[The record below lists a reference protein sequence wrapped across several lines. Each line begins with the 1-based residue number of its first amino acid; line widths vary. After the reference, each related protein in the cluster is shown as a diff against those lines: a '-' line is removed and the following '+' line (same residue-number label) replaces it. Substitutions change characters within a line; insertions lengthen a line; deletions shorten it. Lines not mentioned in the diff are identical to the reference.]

1 MLQPWLTPG
10 LFVFIS
16 FIYLPKN
23 YNMSENSQFLLR
35 FTRPIVRILSSS
47 PTGLTP
53 IANRANE
60 FIQANESLTHSDF
73 IAKAE
78 AEFGAEVRYYERFCQ
93 YKDLRGIYNMVKFFV
108 IFTAV
113 TAALGLLAV
122 LSTIK

>member
-23 YNMSENSQFLLR
+23 YNMSENLQFLVR
-35 FTRPIVRILSSS
+35 FTK
-47 PTGLTP
+47 P
-53 IANRANE
+53 IAHIKRDNMIEREKFSKRGGE
-60 FIQANESLTHSDF
+60 FVKANESLTHSDF